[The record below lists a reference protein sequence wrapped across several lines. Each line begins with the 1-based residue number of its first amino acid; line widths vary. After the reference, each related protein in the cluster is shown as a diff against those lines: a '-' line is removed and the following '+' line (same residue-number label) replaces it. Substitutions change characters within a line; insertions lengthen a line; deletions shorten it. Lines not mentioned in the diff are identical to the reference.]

1 MAGPLLY
8 FVAVA
13 GSAGARIAYRFAT
26 KKAAQ
31 AFAKRQGGK
40 VVTKPPSGAT
50 VKPGPNPAQPRS
62 PSTGRVQKSSP
73 SPAPRKTTTPKR
85 RDASSSTSPAKPKV
99 STGSASRRKG
109 RKPNVTTTTPKKQS
123 RTGDWDNARTIGSSS
138 SKPSGRDYSI
148 PRSKTNAGPRRVS
161 GNPASLRTS
170 EIVERVPEVQTRGI
184 PTKRLD
190 RKGET
195 PKVAPKKE
203 TPKVAPKKETPKKT
217 VTPTKRLDRKGETP
231 KTNGGTMTLRKY
243 LNDAIA
249 ERGSSVT
256 AEKKGAEKYGSI
268 SAAKKAGSLYYKNR
282 KSGKLMA
289 AVYKEDLNK

>member
-1 MAGPLLY
+1 MPGPLLY
-8 FVAVA
+8 FVAAA
-13 GSAGARIAYRFAT
+13 GSAGARIAYKFAT

-62 PSTGRVQKSSP
+62 PSTGRVQKPSP
-73 SPAPRKTTTPKR
+73 SPAPRKTTTPKK

-109 RKPNVTTTTPKKQS
+109 RKSNVTTTTPKKQS
-123 RTGDWDNARTIGSSS
+123 RTGDGDNARTIGSSS

-148 PRSKTNAGPRRVS
+148 PKSRTNAGPRRVS
-161 GNPASLRTS
+161 GNPASLKTS
-170 EIVERVPEVQTRGI
+170 EIVERVPEVATRGI
-184 PTKRLD
+184 PSERLD
-190 RKGET
+190 RKG
-195 PKVAPKKE
+195 
-203 TPKVAPKKETPKKT
+203 ETPKKT

-231 KTNGGTMTLRKY
+231 KAAPKKKTPKTDGGTMTLRKY

-282 KSGKLMA
+282 KTGKLMA
-289 AVYKEDLNK
+289 AVNKEDLNK

>member
-13 GSAGARIAYRFAT
+13 GAAGAKQAFKFAT

-50 VKPGPNPAQPRS
+50 IKPGPNPAQPRS
-62 PSTGRVQKSSP
+62 PSTGRVQKPSP
-73 SPAPRKTTTPKR
+73 SPAPRKTTTPKK

-99 STGSASRRKG
+99 STGSASRRNG
-109 RKPNVTTTTPKKQS
+109 RKPNVTTTTPKKPS
-123 RTGDWDNARTIGSSS
+123 RPGDNARTVGSSS
-138 SKPSGRDYSI
+138 SKPSGRDYSMKS
-148 PRSKTNAGPRRVS
+148 RTNAGPRRLS

-170 EIVERVPEVQTRGI
+170 EIVERVPEVATRGI
-184 PTKRLD
+184 PSERLD

-195 PKVAPKKE
+195 PKKK
-203 TPKVAPKKETPKKT
+203 
-217 VTPTKRLDRKGETP
+217 VTPTKRLDKKGETP
-231 KTNGGTMTLRKY
+231 KAAPKKKTPKTDGGTMTLRKY

-282 KSGKLMA
+282 NTGKLMA

>member
-13 GSAGARIAYRFAT
+13 GAAGAKQAFKFAT

-50 VKPGPNPAQPRS
+50 IKPGPNPAQPRS

-73 SPAPRKTTTPKR
+73 SPAPRKTTTPKK

-148 PRSKTNAGPRRVS
+148 PKSRTNAGPRRVS
-161 GNPASLRTS
+161 GNPASLRTP
-170 EIVERVPEVQTRGI
+170 EIVERVPEVATRGI
-184 PTKRLD
+184 PSERLD

-195 PKVAPKKE
+195 PKKK
-203 TPKVAPKKETPKKT
+203 
-217 VTPTKRLDRKGETP
+217 VTPTKRLDKKGETP
-231 KTNGGTMTLRKY
+231 KAAPKKKTPNTDGGTMTLRKY

-282 KSGKLMA
+282 KTGKLMA